1 MYTLN
6 GYGSPSGKPS
16 RQPRNKVSKSM
27 IDLENPDD
35 VERLIKA
42 INRGE
47 ALTSPMPISARPKHF
62 QPLFKHPLPIS
73 DHSAYHEANLRRV
86 MCCSLEK
93 QAGAAVILADAWVLE
108 EVFMNGARVDIP
120 DKNGFS
126 PIHMAVKVNSFECVM
141 ALINM
146 KANVNAV
153 TLTGVTPLFLAQSL
167 ASKEIQQAL
176 IDEGGLVAV
185 VNHDEVPPMEF
196 LEVGQ
201 ASDQSLLDF
210 IDRDGKVPSRYT
222 QS

>member
-1 MYTLN
+1 MLQ
-6 GYGSPSGKPS
+6 S
-16 RQPRNKVSKSM
+16 
-27 IDLENPDD
+27 
-35 VERLIKA
+35 
-42 INRGE
+42 GE
-47 ALTSPMPISARPKHF
+47 ASRRRSHIGRCMGFGRSV
-62 QPLFKHPLPIS
+62 
-73 DHSAYHEANLRRV
+73 HEWG
-86 MCCSLEK
+86 K
-93 QAGAAVILADAWVLE
+93 
-108 EVFMNGARVDIP
+108 VDIP